1 MIPAAPVGTSRGVT
15 RSIEVDKDMLVQRGV
30 LNVFLAMLF
39 IFFLVC
45 VTDMTTTIARFFF
58 LDCIRCVEVVVVH
71 VGGTRTFSSTD
82 HMMTM
87 LGSCELLNCSLL
99 NCSLSF
105 DPCLLIPVF

>member
-45 VTDMTTTIARFFF
+45 VTDMTTTIARFFSWTVSGA
-58 LDCIRCVEVVVVH
+58 LKSLLYMLVVLVPFPVPN
-71 VGGTRTFSSTD
+71 
-82 HMMTM
+82 HMMHM

-105 DPCLLIPVF
+105 DPCLLLPVF